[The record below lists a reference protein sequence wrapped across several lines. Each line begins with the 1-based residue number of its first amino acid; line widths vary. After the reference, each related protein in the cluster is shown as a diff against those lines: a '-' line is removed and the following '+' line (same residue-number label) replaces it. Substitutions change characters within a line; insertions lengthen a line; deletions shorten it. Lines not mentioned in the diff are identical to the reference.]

1 MLCYNAISDQ
11 FEYGSSGSSECT
23 LIDLLQRVFPVFSS
37 CIRLMCDEYE
47 HVTIT
52 SVQFPF
58 SAYFLDGII
67 RKWTMSYCQRG
78 GYVMLF
84 SAVLATFSPCKCFRC
99 GPHYQLWLSTG
110 WTNFDSAYTDANILR
125 STAVPCKQY
134 ASFLRPDAGAAAGP
148 SNPHWQLAN
157 RLRRTGHCAFVP
169 WHRHTLRR
177 TQAPHGPFEIFGR
190 VRYGEKFYYRC
201 GPLPTPLVV
210 MITKLLSVLSW
221 PSALSVII

>member
-1 MLCYNAISDQ
+1 MAFVRLNKRHVMLCYVIMPFQISLN
-11 FEYGSSGSSECT
+11 FAHPEVVNVHS
-23 LIDLLQRVFPVFSS
+23 LIYCSVFFLFFSS

-67 RKWTMSYCQRG
+67 RKWTISYCQRG

-84 SAVLATFSPCKCFRC
+84 SSVLATFSPCKCFRC
-99 GPHYQLWLSTG
+99 GPYYQLWLSTG

-148 SNPHWQLAN
+148 SNPHWQTGLDVLAIVPLC
-157 RLRRTGHCAFVP
+157 RGTGTPFDEHRRP
-169 WHRHTLRR
+169 M
-177 TQAPHGPFEIFGR
+177 APSKFLDVR
-190 VRYGEKFYYRC
+190 VTEK
-201 GPLPTPLVV
+201 
-210 MITKLLSVLSW
+210 ILLSLW
-221 PSALSVII
+221 PLAYAPGRDDY